1 MTSSDW
7 LPTACI
13 LCECNCGIVVQVDD
27 RRLARIRGDKAH
39 PGSAGYTCNK
49 ALRLDHYQNNRA
61 RLSSP
66 MRRRADGTY
75 EEIDWDT
82 AIVEIAEGFK
92 QIRDTHG
99 GDKIFYY
106 GGGGQGNH
114 LGGAYSGA
122 FLKALG
128 SRYRSNALA
137 QEKTGEA
144 WVDFQLYGGHTR
156 GEFENAEVSVFVGK
170 NPWMSQS
177 FPRARVVLNEI
188 AKDPGRSMIVIDPVV
203 TDTAKMADFHLRVQ
217 PGCDAWCLAALA
229 AVLVQE
235 NLCNEA
241 FLAAHVHGVDTVRA
255 ALQEVPV
262 ADYAQRCRVDEEL
275 LRAAA
280 RRIGTAASVSVF
292 EDLGIQQAPNS
303 TVCSYLNKLL
313 WILTGNFAKKG
324 GQHLHSSFAPLF
336 SQVSGRTP
344 VTGAPIIAGL
354 IPGNVVPEEILT
366 EHPDRFRA
374 MIVERGNPA
383 HSLADSAACRA
394 AFQALELMVVVD
406 VAMTETARLAHYV
419 LPAASQFE
427 KPEATFF
434 NFEFPRNGFQLRR
447 PLFPPLP
454 GTLPEPEIWARLVR
468 ALGVVDEAD
477 LRPLREAAA
486 QGRQAYTEAFL
497 AAAAT
502 NPTVAKLTAYV
513 LYETLGPTLPDG
525 LAGAAALWGL
535 AQKTAMAYPDA
546 VRRAGHADGNALFD
560 AILERPSG
568 VTFTVHNYEDDFAL
582 ISHPDHK
589 IALEI
594 PEMLAEIRSLTQ
606 TPSRLTTPQLPI
618 VLSVGERRAYTAND
632 IFRDPS
638 WRKRDANGALR
649 VSVED
654 AQALGLADGC
664 LARITTA
671 AGSAEATVEVTET
684 MLAGHAALPNGF
696 GLDYTGDDGR
706 TVVAGVAPNALTST
720 RWRDPYAGTPGTST
734 CPPPSA
740 EQTQNRPFGSPNG
753 RFCVCSRGLSLVP
766 DPDPAL
772 RVQKQRVILGDVEG
786 LIKSVHVANHTVAP
800 ELRRGVRIDR
810 QPADCFGCTR
820 FGSPYL
826 CPAEEHPL
834 HAGQPVDNR
843 SGVAVQRELVS
854 QQGDRQPAQVADV
867 LAYGERALHMRR
879 AGVVDEIA
887 RRVSV
892 VLLDQRF
899 GAGGE
904 LGAIVVGPPIDQIAV
919 AVVFGALIVET
930 VPDLVPDHR
939 PDPAVV
945 GGLVGLRI
953 EKWWL

>member
-203 TDTAKMADFHLRVQ
+203 NDTAKMADFHLRVQ

-262 ADYAQRCRVDEEL
+262 ADYAQRCGVDEEL

-720 RWRDPYAGTPGTST
+720 RWRDPYAGTPWHKH
-734 CPPPSA
+734 
-740 EQTQNRPFGSPNG
+740 
-753 RFCVCSRGLSLVP
+753 VP
-766 DPDPAL
+766 AA
-772 RVQKQRVILGDVEG
+772 I
-786 LIKSVHVANHTVAP
+786 
-800 ELRRGVRIDR
+800 
-810 QPADCFGCTR
+810 
-820 FGSPYL
+820 
-826 CPAEEHPL
+826 
-834 HAGQPVDNR
+834 
-843 SGVAVQRELVS
+843 
-854 QQGDRQPAQVADV
+854 
-867 LAYGERALHMRR
+867 RR
-879 AGVVDEIA
+879 ADAE
-887 RRVSV
+887 S
-892 VLLDQRF
+892 
-899 GAGGE
+899 
-904 LGAIVVGPPIDQIAV
+904 PI
-919 AVVFGALIVET
+919 
-930 VPDLVPDHR
+930 
-939 PDPAVV
+939 
-945 GGLVGLRI
+945 
-953 EKWWL
+953 W

>member
-203 TDTAKMADFHLRVQ
+203 TDTTKMADFHLRVQ

-262 ADYAQRCRVDEEL
+262 ADYAQRCGVDEEL

-374 MIVERGNPA
+374 MIVESGNPA

-671 AGSAEATVEVTET
+671 AGSAEATVEFTET

-720 RWRDPYAGTPGTST
+720 RWRDPYAGTPWHKH
-734 CPPPSA
+734 
-740 EQTQNRPFGSPNG
+740 
-753 RFCVCSRGLSLVP
+753 VP
-766 DPDPAL
+766 AA
-772 RVQKQRVILGDVEG
+772 I
-786 LIKSVHVANHTVAP
+786 
-800 ELRRGVRIDR
+800 
-810 QPADCFGCTR
+810 
-820 FGSPYL
+820 
-826 CPAEEHPL
+826 
-834 HAGQPVDNR
+834 
-843 SGVAVQRELVS
+843 
-854 QQGDRQPAQVADV
+854 
-867 LAYGERALHMRR
+867 RR
-879 AGVVDEIA
+879 ADAE
-887 RRVSV
+887 S
-892 VLLDQRF
+892 
-899 GAGGE
+899 
-904 LGAIVVGPPIDQIAV
+904 PI
-919 AVVFGALIVET
+919 
-930 VPDLVPDHR
+930 
-939 PDPAVV
+939 
-945 GGLVGLRI
+945 
-953 EKWWL
+953 W